1 MTALLAVMN
10 MKNDNIVEEVSLCA
24 SCHNAN
30 GIKVSID
37 SGSPLLC
44 GITVDWHKAATKKV
58 KKKIDNVIIAAKF
71 AGGLRFAL
79 RLFIFALL
87 FWYNTLDLKFLTLKE
102 YSSVIMNIPYVAL
115 KNLKRKLTRTWLLF
129 AIVAVVSCTLFT
141 ATLFLKSINN
151 ALKIGTYRL
160 GADILV
166 VPESAETKAK
176 AALLSGE
183 PTQFLMDRS
192 VLDRVRKVEGVKTAT
207 PQLFIKPTS
216 FTCCFNVDVFLVAF
230 DPDTDFTVKPWLE
243 KNLNRKLGINEIIT
257 GRVVPVIIGDNI
269 PFFGTHFRV
278 AGTMEPT
285 GMDFFD
291 RAVFMSLD
299 AAYKMAEDSKAKAFQ
314 PIEIGRDKIST
325 VLVQVNDDI
334 TPDRVAVRIEYA
346 FSGVK
351 ALVSDTVI
359 STVRNQLSG
368 LFMRYHHQYR
378 SVVYRPLDHG
388 IRVLYDCKRTA
399 PRNRPF
405 TGDGANKSHISAI
418 LLIEASLLSA
428 GGGASGLSSVLGCS

>member
-1 MTALLAVMN
+1 MSSEGGTQALRPLCFSLQLL
-10 MKNDNIVEEVSLCA
+10 VSL
-24 SCHNAN
+24 
-30 GIKVSID
+30 GIRK
-37 SGSPLLC
+37 
-44 GITVDWHKAATKKV
+44 IT
-58 KKKIDNVIIAAKF
+58 
-71 AGGLRFAL
+71 GP
-79 RLFIFALL
+79 
-87 FWYNTLDLKFLTLKE
+87 
-102 YSSVIMNIPYVAL
+102 MNIPYIAL

-166 VPESAETKAK
+166 VPENAAAK
-176 AALLSGE
+176 AQTALLSGE

-192 VLDRVRKVEGVKTAT
+192 VLDQVRKIEGVKAAT

-230 DPDTDFTVKPWLE
+230 NPETDFTVKPWLQ

-257 GRVVPVIIGDNI
+257 GRSVPVIMGDMI
-269 PFFGTHFRV
+269 PFFGTNFRV

-299 AAYKMAEDSKAKAFQ
+299 AAYKMAEDSKTKAIQ
-314 PIEIGRDKIST
+314 PLDIGRDKIST
-325 VLVQVNDDI
+325 VLVQVNDDV

-346 FSGVK
+346 ISGVK
-351 ALVSDTVI
+351 ALVSDKVI

-368 LFMRYHHQYR
+368 L
-378 SVVYRPLDHG
+378 
-388 IRVLYDCKRTA
+388 IRAIIIISIVLWFIVLLIMAFAFYMIVNERRREIGLLRA
-399 PRNRPF
+399 I
-405 TGDGANKSHISAI
+405 GANKNHISAI
-418 LLIEASLLSA
+418 LLAEASLLSA
-428 GGGASGLSSVLGCS
+428 GGGVSGVVLGFGLLLSFKDLMLHYLKLPYLFPSTADLTVLIAGAIVFSLATGLLSALLPSLAVLNMEPYEAIRREE

>member
-1 MTALLAVMN
+1 
-10 MKNDNIVEEVSLCA
+10 
-24 SCHNAN
+24 
-30 GIKVSID
+30 
-37 SGSPLLC
+37 
-44 GITVDWHKAATKKV
+44 
-58 KKKIDNVIIAAKF
+58 
-71 AGGLRFAL
+71 
-79 RLFIFALL
+79 
-87 FWYNTLDLKFLTLKE
+87 
-102 YSSVIMNIPYVAL
+102 MNIPYVAI

-166 VPESAETKAK
+166 VPASAEAKAK
-176 AALLSGE
+176 SALLSGE

-192 VLDRVRKVEGVKTAT
+192 VLDRVRHVEGVKAAT

-216 FTCCFNVDVFLVAF
+216 FSCCFNVDVFLVAF
-230 DPDTDFTVKPWLE
+230 DPETDFTVKPWLE
-243 KNLNRKLGINEIIT
+243 KNLNRKLGLNEIIT
-257 GRVVPVIIGDNI
+257 GRSVPVIVGDMI
-269 PFFGTHFRV
+269 PFFGTNFRV

-299 AAYKMAEDSKAKAFQ
+299 AAYKMAEESKTKALQ

-325 VLVQVNDDI
+325 VLVQVDDDI

-346 FSGVK
+346 ISGVK
-351 ALVSDTVI
+351 ALVSDRVI

-368 LFMRYHHQYR
+368 L
-378 SVVYRPLDHG
+378 
-388 IRVLYDCKRTA
+388 IRAIIIISIVLWFIVLLIMAFAFYMIVNERRREIGLLRA
-399 PRNRPF
+399 M
-405 TGDGANKSHISAI
+405 GANKNHISAI
-418 LLIEASLLSA
+418 LLSEASLLSA
-428 GGGASGLSSVLGCS
+428 GGGATGVVLGFGLLMSFKDLMLHYLKLPYLFPSPADLTVLIAGAVIFSLATGLLSALLPSLAILKMEPYEAIRREE

>member
-1 MTALLAVMN
+1 
-10 MKNDNIVEEVSLCA
+10 
-24 SCHNAN
+24 
-30 GIKVSID
+30 
-37 SGSPLLC
+37 
-44 GITVDWHKAATKKV
+44 
-58 KKKIDNVIIAAKF
+58 
-71 AGGLRFAL
+71 
-79 RLFIFALL
+79 
-87 FWYNTLDLKFLTLKE
+87 
-102 YSSVIMNIPYVAL
+102 MNIAYVAI

-166 VPESAETKAK
+166 VPESAATKAK
-176 AALLSGE
+176 NALLSGE

-192 VLDRVRKVEGVKTAT
+192 VLDRVRTVEGVKTAT

-230 DPDTDFTVKPWLE
+230 DPDTDFTVRPWLE

-257 GRVVPVIIGDNI
+257 GRSVPVIIGDMI
-269 PFFGTHFRV
+269 PFFGTNFRV
-278 AGTMEPT
+278 AGTMETT

-299 AAYKMAEDSKAKAFQ
+299 AAYKMAEDSKVKAFQ

-346 FSGVK
+346 ISGVK
-351 ALVSDTVI
+351 ALVSDRVI

-368 LFMRYHHQYR
+368 LIHAIIII
-378 SVVYRPLDHG
+378 S
-388 IRVLYDCKRTA
+388 IVLWFIVLLIMAFAFYMIVNERRREIGLLRA
-399 PRNRPF
+399 M
-405 TGDGANKSHISAI
+405 GANKSHISAI

-428 GGGASGLSSVLGCS
+428 GGGASGVVFGFGLLISFKNLMLHYLKLPYLFPSAAELAVLISGAIVFSLATGLLSALLPSLAILKMEPYEAIRREE